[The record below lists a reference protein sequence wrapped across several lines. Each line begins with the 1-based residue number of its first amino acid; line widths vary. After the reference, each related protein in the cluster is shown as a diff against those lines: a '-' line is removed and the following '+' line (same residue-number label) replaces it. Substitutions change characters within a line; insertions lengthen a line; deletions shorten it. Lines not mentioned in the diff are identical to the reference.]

1 MNELPLIFD
10 ESIDRARPQDAGLET
25 ADADRPPWPW
35 WMAPAR
41 LIGRFHPRLRAA
53 AAADAFAFRRLPRI
67 IVLVAF
73 PLAVVALAGV
83 VSATHATSDILHVAR
98 NIDWLRLQ
106 VDDVY
111 TEAPLFMLAAIAMGA
126 LSPALGVLLVLVFG
140 VSDIA
145 ASTTHPSELTPFPS
159 ALAGRLVAIWLLW
172 LLCVEI
178 PIVGRQLAI
187 SWRTVA
193 GNRFVVAGLA
203 SLSTG
208 AFVWIWT
215 QAATVLVRPIFTWS
229 SIPGVTLEAVQPAQ
243 VGGLVFAV
251 VGGLVAG
258 LVALVRGPSGLFDG
272 PTAPAGAGASRGPLR
287 IVGGF
292 VWRIIV
298 AALLTIGLGGLIS
311 FPLEAAILFLALL
324 AAAPL
329 ARFVADRTPVGKVV
343 SMLPP
348 IARYV
353 VAAVLV
359 FGLSIATISPLY
371 TTATFDSTGT
381 VPQFFSVI
389 VAVIIGM
396 FVVQLLTTPSTPG
409 RRSESTPAGTA
420 LVAAVLAGASTLL
433 FLAAPLPVYADN
445 CSNLSDCWGT
455 PFLAALAASSV
466 PFLLWSAFTH
476 REPTP
481 DKRIWPGNRSEKPPE
496 MPPGYRQPTI
506 KPPPP
511 GTYPADNKPL
521 SEQAVGS
528 SGAGTKA

>member
-10 ESIDRARPQDAGLET
+10 ESIDRARPQDAGVKA

-41 LIGRFHPRLRAA
+41 LVGRFHPRLRAA
-53 AAADAFAFRRLPRI
+53 AAADAFAFRRLPQI

-83 VSATHATSDILHVAR
+83 VSATHATSDILHVAPK
-98 NIDWLRLQ
+98 IDWLRLQ

-140 VSDIA
+140 VLDIL

-172 LLCVEI
+172 LVCVEI
-178 PIVGRQLAI
+178 PILGRQLAL

-203 SLSTG
+203 ALSTG
-208 AFVWIWT
+208 AFVWFWT
-215 QAATVLVRPIFTWS
+215 QAATVLIRPIFRWA
-229 SIPGVTLEAVQPAQ
+229 SIPGVTLEAVQPVQ

-251 VGGLVAG
+251 VGGVVAG
-258 LVALVRGPSGLFDG
+258 LVALVRGPSGLFNG
-272 PTAPAGAGASRGPLR
+272 PTAATVAATSRGPLR
-287 IVGGF
+287 VVGGF

-329 ARFVADRTPVGKVV
+329 ARFVADRTAIGRAVGI
-343 SMLPP
+343 LPP
-348 IARYV
+348 IVRYA
-353 VAAVLV
+353 VAAVIV
-359 FGLSIATISPLY
+359 FGLSIVTISPLY
-371 TTATFDSTGT
+371 NTAAFDSTGT

-389 VAVIIGM
+389 VAVVIGM
-396 FVVQLLTTPSTPG
+396 NVVQLATTPASRD
-409 RRSESTPAGTA
+409 RRSKSTLASTA
-420 LVAAVLAGASTLL
+420 LVVAVLAGASTLL
-433 FLAAPLPVYADN
+433 LLAAPLPVYADN

-481 DKRIWPGNRSEKPPE
+481 DKRIWPGNRTEKPPE
-496 MPPGYRQPTI
+496 MPPGYKQPSMR
-506 KPPPP
+506 PPPP